1 MKVDYALVLAA
12 GKGTRMG
19 CIGKELPKVIWPI
32 FEKSLLELE
41 TLYCKEFGAKKIF
54 VNLYNYQDKILN
66 FLNTQKLDQSVNIII
81 EEDTLDIGGAI
92 HNLASKLNYKGK
104 LLVVN
109 SDQFIMLSNE
119 VKNSFFEA
127 SNKHDIVLLTY
138 DVEGHELYNGVES
151 ISNKVVGI
159 KPNSTYKRDE
169 VFETY
174 TGMSIINL
182 EALAPTPGQ
191 SKFFDTVANFNKI
204 NVGKI
209 NIQDSRYWD
218 FGTIERYYKSMFNIL
233 KNYNNEDPFVNFL
246 KTNNAL
252 NVNKVKST
260 SYGTKTSKTIDL
272 ANNNKIIEETI
283 YLTNSSEQLPDDK
296 CIVFENKVEIVN
308 S

>member
-1 MKVDYALVLAA
+1 
-12 GKGTRMG
+12 
-19 CIGKELPKVIWPI
+19 
-32 FEKSLLELE
+32 
-41 TLYCKEFGAKKIF
+41 
-54 VNLYNYQDKILN
+54 
-66 FLNTQKLDQSVNIII
+66 
-81 EEDTLDIGGAI
+81 
-92 HNLASKLNYKGK
+92 
-104 LLVVN
+104 
-109 SDQFIMLSNE
+109 MLGNE
-119 VKNSFFEA
+119 VKKSFFEA

-159 KPNSTYKRDE
+159 RPNSTYKRDE

-182 EALAPTPGQ
+182 EALAPTTGQ
-191 SKFFDTVANFNKI
+191 SKFFDTVADFNKI

-209 NIQDSRYWD
+209 NIQDSRYWE

-233 KNYNNEDPFVNFL
+233 ENYNNEDPFVNFL

-252 NVNKVKST
+252 KINKVKST

-272 ANNNKIIEETI
+272 ANNKKIIEETI
-283 YLTNSSEQLPDDK
+283 YLTNSSEQLPEDK
-296 CIVFENKVEIVN
+296 CIVYENKVEIVK